1 MVTYSAK
8 MAKDTNFNF
17 GTRALR
23 KSPDMAHEK
32 ILEKGAWQGKVR
44 TWPVDWKKIS
54 KKGVARVKW
63 RCTWRT

>member
-32 ILEKGAWQGKVR
+32 ILEKGA
-44 TWPVDWKKIS
+44 
-54 KKGVARVKW
+54 
-63 RCTWRT
+63 